1 MKPKEI
7 IRTCP
12 LFRKFPN
19 LEGKIPW
26 IAVGTFPTPVLRLK
40 KIGKQAGTK
49 NLWIKREDLSA
60 DIYGGNKIRKLEF
73 TLADARSRGAQNILT
88 FGGIGSNH
96 VLATTIY
103 ARTLGMNTAA
113 VLTPQP
119 TTQFVRRNLRAYAY
133 YGTEVMFLKNMYRLP
148 KLLLKYPKFRTA
160 KTYILPPGGSNVR
173 GTLGFVSCVCEIFEQ
188 VEKGLMPE
196 PKYIWVAGGS
206 GGTVAGLALGVKLCG
221 MKSKIK
227 VVRVVEPYMLN
238 EDIIAA
244 QANKA
249 ADLLNKLDP
258 EIPEVSFEPEDI
270 DLLKGYLG
278 AGYGHITT
286 EAEKAMELME
296 ELEGIHLEYTYTGKT
311 AAAMLRNIPYKPKA
325 ATLFINTYNSRNLW
339 ADLPA
344 NLDLSS
350 LPKPL
355 REIAAGKD

>member
-7 IRTCP
+7 IRTCA
-12 LFRKFPN
+12 LFRRFPN

-26 IAVGTFPTPVLRLK
+26 IGFGIFPTPIQQLK
-40 KIGKQAGTK
+40 KIGERAGTE
-49 NLWIKREDLSA
+49 NLWVKREDLSA
-60 DIYGGNKIRKLEF
+60 EIYGGNKIRKLEF
-73 TLADARSRGAQNILT
+73 TLADARSRDAQKILT

-103 ARTLGMNTAA
+103 ARSLGMNTAA

-119 TTQFVRRNLRAYAY
+119 ANKFVRRNLRAYAH
-133 YGTEVMFLKNMYRLP
+133 YGTEVIYLKNMLLAP
-148 KLLLKYPKFRTA
+148 KLLPKYLKFRA
-160 KTYILPPGGSNVR
+160 SKTYILPPGGSNIR
-173 GTLGFVSCVCEIFEQ
+173 GTLGFVSCVCEICEQ

-206 GGTVAGLALGVKLCG
+206 GGTVAGLLLGVKLCG

-227 VVRVVEPYMLN
+227 VVRVVGPFMLTEN
-238 EDIIAA
+238 IIAA

-249 ADLLNKLDP
+249 AELLNKLDP
-258 EIPEVSFEPEDI
+258 EIPRVSFEPEDI

-278 AGYGHITT
+278 AGYGHITA
-286 EAEKAMELME
+286 ESEKAIELME

-339 ADLPA
+339 ANIPES
-344 NLDLSS
+344 LDLSS